1 MNFMLTGAW
10 FSATG
15 ALKDSFGL
23 CGVHFKSIIDMNL
36 GSFFLEF
43 FLTRLVPAASQVMME
58 N

>member
-1 MNFMLTGAW
+1 MLTGAW

-23 CGVHFKSIIDMNL
+23 CGVHFKSIIDMKL
-36 GSFFLEF
+36 GRFFLEF
-43 FLTRLVPAASQVMME
+43 FLPRLVPAASQVMME